1 MQIVKQAVKITRPD
15 LFFFIS
21 GKCAGAMGMDMFSF
35 SPRERRFYGFLVASS
50 WLCNIAHGLTI
61 TILGPTQIYLAR
73 NVGVKIDTINLV
85 WSFGFLGYMAGSF
98 AAGMAYKE

>member
-1 MQIVKQAVKITRPD
+1 
-15 LFFFIS
+15 
-21 GKCAGAMGMDMFSF
+21 MGGIDMFKF
-35 SPRERRFYGFLVASS
+35 SPKERRFYGFLVASS

-73 NVGVKIDTINLV
+73 NVGVNIDTINLV

-98 AAGMAYKE
+98 AAGMAYKQ

>member
-1 MQIVKQAVKITRPD
+1 MRFQRYTHD
-15 LFFFIS
+15 ED
-21 GKCAGAMGMDMFSF
+21 AMGGMDMFKF
-35 SPRERRFYGFLVASS
+35 SPKERRFYGFLVASS

-73 NVGVKIDTINLV
+73 NVGVNIDTINLV

-98 AAGMAYKE
+98 AAGMAYKQ